1 MTSKSTTKATFMRI
15 LRYAIGASLG
25 TMLVVAAYLWW
36 VLLSPFG
43 YDRPADLPAIPSG
56 EYQVFVYGTLTYAP
70 VRWLVYGRTG
80 SPEAAS
86 LSGFHQR
93 ELDLVEAPDQ
103 RVDGMVLHV
112 DADELADL
120 DRYERLGYRYKRVRV
135 QLDNGVSAWV
145 YRRL

>member
-1 MTSKSTTKATFMRI
+1 MTSKSTIKAISMRV
-15 LRYAIGASLG
+15 LRYAFATSLA

-43 YDRPADLPAIPSG
+43 YERPADLAAIPSG
-56 EYQVFVYGTLTYAP
+56 EYRVFVYGTLTYAP
-70 VRWLVYGRTG
+70 VRWLVYGRIG

-86 LSGFHQR
+86 LPGFRKQ

-103 RVDGMVLHV
+103 SVDGMVLLV
-112 DADELADL
+112 DAEELADL
-120 DRYERLGYRYKRVRV
+120 DRYERLGYRYERVRV
-135 QLDNGVSAWV
+135 QLESGTNVWV